1 VRTWLYRI
9 ATRVPW
15 FAGRTAVLEFFAT
28 RPLRSPGRR
37 VLATRANGCPALASY
52 GLEPDGTYAA
62 HSIQVLETVDGKITH
77 IYAFL
82 DTSLFPVFGL
92 PLSLGPSRSLRTWR
106 SSGPR
111 LVSGVHGRV
120 DILVNSADLMLIGPV
135 VGVRIAG

>member
-1 VRTWLYRI
+1 MRTWLYRI

-62 HSIQVLETVDGKITH
+62 HSIQVLETMDGKVTH

-82 DTSLFPVFGL
+82 DTSLFRLFGL
-92 PLSLGPSRSLRTWR
+92 PLSLVISHLNQTGEASHRDAQGGLKRE
-106 SSGPR
+106 
-111 LVSGVHGRV
+111 
-120 DILVNSADLMLIGPV
+120 
-135 VGVRIAG
+135 